1 MSVTT
6 YTAKCISRHI
16 HFWVRVV
23 TGFGIVAL
31 VAGCGTFSTPIGS
44 DDVQTPLDLTGS
56 IEGSQNSADADI
68 GTGDR
73 QAIAFALAAG
83 PTSVEK
89 SAAFTWSNPISGN
102 SGTILSLK
110 KEEVAIGT
118 ECTRFETTANTV
130 GGVRAYQ
137 GLACRDAKTN
147 WTIVDLRQKDEAA
160 KTKTS

>member
-6 YTAKCISRHI
+6 YTAKCISRQI

-23 TGFGIVAL
+23 MGLGVVAL
-31 VAGCGTFSTPIGS
+31 LSACGTFPTSVGS

-56 IEGSQNSADADI
+56 IEGAQNSADTDI
-68 GTGDR
+68 DAGDR

-83 PTSVEK
+83 PASVAK

-102 SGTILSLK
+102 SGTILSLVSEK
-110 KEEVAIGT
+110 VGIGT
-118 ECTRFETTANTV
+118 ECTRFETTANTI

-147 WTIVDLRQKDEAA
+147 WTIVDLREKGEAEKSKA
-160 KTKTS
+160 S